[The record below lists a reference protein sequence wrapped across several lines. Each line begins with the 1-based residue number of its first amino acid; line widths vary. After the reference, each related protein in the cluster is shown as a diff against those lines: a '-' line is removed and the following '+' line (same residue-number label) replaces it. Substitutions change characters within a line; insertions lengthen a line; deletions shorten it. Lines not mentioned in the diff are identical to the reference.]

1 MEVLLNTINGNG
13 LFAQGVDQLL
23 LVGAVADPDNNV
35 GTGRRI
41 YYIHI
46 GRKKCMYG
54 FQQKIIFMFIYLNQ
68 LPQVTLKVTR
78 CNKIG

>member
-13 LFAQGVDQLL
+13 LLRRASIQLL
-23 LVGAVADPDNNV
+23 LVRAVADPDDNV
-35 GTGRRI
+35 GNGRRI

-46 GRKKCMYG
+46 GRKKCMDG

-68 LPQVTLKVTR
+68 LR
-78 CNKIG
+78 R

>member
-13 LFAQGVDQLL
+13 LFTQGIYQLL
-23 LVGAVADPDNNV
+23 LVGAVANPDNNV

-41 YYIHI
+41 HYIHI
-46 GRKKCMYG
+46 GRKKCVHG

-68 LPQVTLKVTR
+68 LP
-78 CNKIG
+78 